1 MTRYVSVMVA
11 FTEPGAWT
19 ETIIP
24 IEDEYPAVFASAD
37 GREFVLARRPGV
49 VENILSLG
57 ADGSLPQSPTMALY
71 IQSEGVDA
79 TCVQCGVRVRY
90 RATEE
95 ADDALAPCRVEGHDV
110 MLLFVH
116 LADEQVIPHLNR
128 TVGDIREQCLLL
140 P

>member
-24 IEDEYPAVFASAD
+24 IENEYPAVFASAD

-49 VENILSLG
+49 VENVLSLG
-57 ADGSLPQSPTMALY
+57 ADGSLPQSSTMALY
-71 IQSEGVDA
+71 IESEGVDA
-79 TCVQCGVRVRY
+79 TCVQCEVRVRF
-90 RATEE
+90 RTTEE
-95 ADDALAPCRVEGHDV
+95 ADDALAPCRAEGHAP
-110 MLLFVH
+110 MLLYAH
-116 LADEQVIPHLNR
+116 LADENVIDWLNR
-128 TVGDIREQCLLL
+128 TVGDVREQCPLL